1 MKKKSALTIHVEYI
15 AFRMLC
21 AFVNIIPYRVAMVL
35 AQGIALFLFDV
46 VRVKRRRTLSRLREV
61 FPNKSRREH
70 LFIARSSLSNILQI
84 AVEMTRAPHLNRKW
98 MDRYVVDGL
107 YYKNKLQSYLDE
119 GRGAVIM
126 VPHSGNWYM
135 AAWSMA
141 KYGLPLCAIAAKQRN
156 PLIYAWMKRQYGD
169 AITALDRGTTRTLVD
184 IKNLILTGHA
194 FAILPDLRVPQKDV
208 TVPFLNGTANVSHAG
223 AMFAVA
229 TGAPIIVASMRRE
242 KGRHVLTHLAT
253 LRPNPQ
259 AESRAE
265 AEHLTRE
272 VMKILDQ
279 EIQAHPEQWFWFNSR
294 WILQPVN
301 G

>member
-1 MKKKSALTIHVEYI
+1 MKKKSALTIHLEYYN
-15 AFRMLC
+15 FRILC
-21 AFVNIIPYRVAMVL
+21 AFVNMIPYRVARTL
-35 AQGIALFLFDV
+35 AHGVALFLFDV
-46 VRVKRRRTLSRLREV
+46 VRLKRRRTLLRLREV
-61 FPNKSRREH
+61 FPNKTRREH
-70 LFIARSSLSNILQI
+70 LFIARSSLSNILQVG
-84 AVEMTRAPHLNRKW
+84 VEMIRAPHLSRKW

-119 GRGAVIM
+119 GHGAVIM

-141 KYGLPLCAIAAKQRN
+141 KYGLPLCSIAAKQRN
-156 PLIYAWMKRQYGD
+156 PLIYAWMKRQYG
-169 AITALDRGTTRTLVD
+169 AINVLERGSTRTLVD
-184 IKNLILTGHA
+184 IKNLISTGHA

-229 TGAPIIVASMRRE
+229 AGAPVIVASMRRE

-253 LRPNPQ
+253 LRPNP
-259 AESRAE
+259 ETDSRAE
-265 AEHLTRE
+265 AVRLTQE
-272 VMKILDQ
+272 VMKVLDQ